1 MSKTLRLEVMNPDH
15 RVYEG
20 QVSMVIVRATTGEM
34 GILPGHAPLV
44 ALLDARPVR
53 IRHEEGELQI
63 PVNGGIL
70 LVKPDLVTILSAH

>member
-1 MSKTLRLEVMNPDH
+1 MSKTLRLEIIHPDR

-20 QVSMVIVRATTGEM
+20 QAAMVIVRATTGEL

-44 ALLDARPVR
+44 ALLDVRPVR
-53 IRHEEGELQI
+53 IQNEEGELQL

-70 LVKPDLVTILSAH
+70 LVKPDLVTILSAY